1 MLIVCC
7 ENLPSQFSRL
17 RGSRCTAKHSSSGA
31 RQNWVQTCTL
41 LLPSDTALGEF
52 LHLSELPFPRLFKMG
67 RIILYVRCPKNP
79 SYWRQCRESRD
90 QCDPCEAT
98 GVVFS
103 QFGPVV
109 SKC

>member
-52 LHLSELPFPRLFKMG
+52 LHLWVPQLPHLLNGDKDSYLSELW
-67 RIILYVRCPKNP
+67 RIK
-79 SYWRQCRESRD
+79 REKP
-90 QCDPCEAT
+90 QHATEA
-98 GVVFS
+98 
-103 QFGPVV
+103 Q
-109 SKC
+109 

>member
-1 MLIVCC
+1 MTQGYPGSPGTRSSVWEGWSISAPP
-7 ENLPSQFSRL
+7 LP
-17 RGSRCTAKHSSSGA
+17 GC
-31 RQNWVQTCTL
+31 VTL
-41 LLPSDTALGEF
+41 GKS